1 MTPAQVSRSVLLFA
15 GEGSWPVNNSGRVM
29 EVERPLSGDS
39 DPDVF
44 AVFAHVPTLADAS
57 ESLLSDFGRLF
68 KPDLKPVSFSLEVFR
83 QKAGAL
89 VFDRTIDLGDY
100 YVIENIR
107 EVSIHRGSNE
117 PFAVSVVFQTAD
129 GSDDQWVIF
138 SNEGVSQF
146 SLQETLSRS
155 PILEDIDGDN
165 YLDIIY
171 RERGVEEGTGYETF
185 LTWYKWNGKSY
196 VEYRTTNIVRN
207 LRDFMSKVVDLL
219 SADRIGEFLKLA
231 LPTETLAS
239 LHRAGLSD
247 PAIFF
252 RIFRPVPSAATSPN
266 PPLSDVRT
274 ISSVIFP
281 NVLENPFTQNGQN
294 DYSFPLTARFITSDE
309 VSHFFTAR
317 INLSRN
323 PFVAPEFSFNVV
335 PPGASD
341 KGP

>member
-1 MTPAQVSRSVLLFA
+1 
-15 GEGSWPVNNSGRVM
+15 M

-39 DPDVF
+39 PPDVF
-44 AVFAHVPTLADAS
+44 AVFAHVPSLADAS
-57 ESLLSDFGRLF
+57 ESTLSDFGRLF

-83 QKAGAL
+83 QRAGAL
-89 VFDRTIDLGDY
+89 VFDRSFDLGDF
-100 YVIENIR
+100 YVIESIR

-117 PFAVSVVFQTAD
+117 PFAVAVVFQTAD

-155 PILEDIDGDN
+155 PILEDIDGDD

-185 LTWYKWNGKSY
+185 LTWYKWNGKGY

-207 LRDFMSKVVDLL
+207 LRDFMSKVVDFL
-219 SADRIGEFLKLA
+219 SADRTGEFLRLA
-231 LPTETLAS
+231 LPKETLAS

-247 PAIFF
+247 SAIFF
-252 RIFRPVPSAATSPN
+252 RIFRPVPSTPNSPN
-266 PPLSDVRT
+266 PPLDDVRT
-274 ISSVIFP
+274 INSVIFP

-294 DYSFPLTARFITSDE
+294 DYSFPLTARIITSDD

-341 KGP
+341 KSPQPSGALP